1 MSVFTSKTKYKL
13 NTFLDNA
20 GQILGI
26 QRLEEENLFD
36 YKARLIDHVRNRGNA
51 STDKLN
57 YSFARE
63 VGEERAHVLTIEPR
77 ESITIESP
85 IIKVTSKY
93 LKLYDGDKLDIQIDL
108 YKKTIGDLQLV
119 IDNTSELYE
128 TTYYNEDY
136 QDKLATHLFYGT
148 NLRLQS
154 FEQLQP
160 TKLNILEHNHIRKI
174 FFSSSLHLRSR
185 ESLDDLVD
193 NEDYYLDNNEGFLY
207 TYIDGN
213 DIISYLYHEIP
224 YKLYHTPVSFY
235 PMNDEDID
243 LIIKDI
249 FYTEDGDE
257 NLLLN
262 SKGADWI
269 NELYDQHPYLWKP

>member
-1 MSVFTSKTKYKL
+1 M
-13 NTFLDNA
+13 
-20 GQILGI
+20 
-26 QRLEEENLFD
+26 
-36 YKARLIDHVRNRGNA
+36 
-51 STDKLN
+51 
-57 YSFARE
+57 
-63 VGEERAHVLTIEPR
+63 
-77 ESITIESP
+77 
-85 IIKVTSKY
+85 
-93 LKLYDGDKLDIQIDL
+93 
-108 YKKTIGDLQLV
+108 
-119 IDNTSELYE
+119 
-128 TTYYNEDY
+128 
-136 QDKLATHLFYGT
+136 ATHLFYGT